1 MLVLNLAFCDFI
13 MMFTVGV
20 VASRRPRLN
29 GFDRFCFLRSQAPVF
44 IMNAFNEGPIF
55 GKLGCDMYGLIG
67 AYSGIGASTTNAAIA
82 YDRYRLEMPQVVSDF
97 TEMLSYY
104 CLNVSVSRQCQT
116 KK

>member
-1 MLVLNLAFCDFI
+1 MP
-13 MMFTVGV
+13 M
-20 VASRRPRLN
+20 
-29 GFDRFCFLRSQAPVF
+29 F

>member
-55 GKLGCDMYGLIG
+55 GKLGCDFYGLVG
-67 AYSGIGASTTNAAIA
+67 SYSGIAAGMTNAAIA
-82 YDRYRLEMPQVVSDF
+82 YDRYRLEF
-97 TEMLSYY
+97 LSIR
-104 CLNVSVSRQCQT
+104 VEFEAHRS
-116 KK
+116 